1 MDLFFH
7 RAFSDLLNS
16 QNVITRALCIPLLLP
31 FLLLSQTAIAE
42 ERPGF
47 AWTAGSAALNANDYP
62 GPKPCEETSYNTGE
76 YYLSHVEESVVG
88 PICYQWSSTN
98 THHTQQVFF
107 GCRYESH
114 PHLIDY
120 GGSNGNY
127 YATCSDEAPPPPECA
142 IPEGQVRSIFTNYR
156 LSPVCFQNCKFE
168 QPKKTICIYL
178 QDGTSRCMSDYTSTG
193 DYCDAEDGA
202 SAAAFEDYV
211 DEDGCYNSTDGNR
224 YCEVPAESQCPNY
237 AMVNGKK
244 YCREAEDEE
253 TFDSDGDGIPDNEDP
268 TPDNPDS
275 DGDGLPDGQDPD
287 PTNPD
292 TDGDGLLDGEDP
304 DPTNPDTDGDGTPD
318 GQDPSPGDGDPGT
331 GDEGEGTSF
340 TDGKCEPG
348 QTRTEPKC
356 SSDTDTIQ
364 CFILLETWRQGCDA
378 KENMR
383 EIFGDKEQLSEADSV
398 LGDSDL
404 NQLPEGTVDFST
416 LVDQA
421 LDPDLFVIP
430 SQCPPDESFSFLGTS
445 FSLSWEPICHVATG
459 VYPLVV
465 ALGYVAAAFI
475 MIKRIRN

>member
-7 RAFSDLLNS
+7 SGIRPLSPFP
-16 QNVITRALCIPLLLP
+16 NVTGRALSLLTLLLFSLP
-31 FLLLSQTAIAE
+31 VVSSAAMIQSQTSYYN
-42 ERPGF
+42 
-47 AWTAGSAALNANDYP
+47 AGNFDTLPATGLALAQQACQDR
-62 GPKPCEETSYNTGE
+62 GSTSYSYN
-76 YYLSHVEESVVG
+76 
-88 PICYQWSSTN
+88 CSTN
-98 THHTQQVFF
+98 GYLVTGDF
-107 GCRYESH
+107 CRNENYQF
-114 PHLIDY
+114 LIH
-120 GGSNGNY
+120 NGTRY
-127 YATCSDEAPPPPECA
+127 MCTDEEPPPPECP
-142 IPEGQVRSIFTNYR
+142 IPEGQVRTIFTNYR

-168 QPKKTICIYL
+168 QPQKTICIFL
-178 QDGTSRCMSDYTSTG
+178 QDGTTRCMSDYTSTG

-318 GQDPSPGDGDPGT
+318 GQDPSPGDGEPGT
-331 GDEGEGTSF
+331 GDEWEGTSF

-383 EIFGDKEQLSEADSV
+383 EIFGDKQQLSEADSV
-398 LGDSDL
+398 LGDSEL

-430 SQCPPDESFSFLGTS
+430 SQCPPDESFSFLGSS

-459 VYPLVV
+459 IYPLVV